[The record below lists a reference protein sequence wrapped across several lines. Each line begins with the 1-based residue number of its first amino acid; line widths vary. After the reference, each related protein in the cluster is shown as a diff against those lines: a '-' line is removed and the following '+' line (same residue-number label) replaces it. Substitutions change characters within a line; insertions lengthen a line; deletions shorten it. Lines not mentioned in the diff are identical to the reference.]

1 MEPETPSDRHLAD
14 LQAQLKVLDRKAEFT
29 PVESRAGWGYICLH
43 REIQRITGEI
53 AQLVF
58 PTFAAMSAEELWEY
72 LDKHYNASMAALSKL
87 GMARDVARLTRPDGS
102 RDEEFDAEP
111 LTKAAIQEITKLN
124 NGIKYVRQLRA
135 AFDEKRP
142 GRPGPHPIAAI
153 ELK

>member
-1 MEPETPSDRHLAD
+1 M
-14 LQAQLKVLDRKAEFT
+14 
-29 PVESRAGWGYICLH
+29 
-43 REIQRITGEI
+43 
-53 AQLVF
+53 VF